1 MIGWMLRGVL
11 LAVAARVI
19 AGMFRGSDARKKQKE
34 LAR

>member
-19 AGMFRGSDARKKQKE
+19 GGMFRGNDERKKEKE
-34 LAR
+34 PAR